1 MPLVRKIVRDAAP
14 SNYRFSS
21 LVMSIVTSAP
31 FQMNMK
37 VNNVEQSSAAAN
49 R

>member
-1 MPLVRKIVRDAAP
+1 VRKIVHDSAP
-14 SNYRFSS
+14 NNSRFSS

-37 VNNVEQSSAAAN
+37 EAGAPQRVA

>member
-1 MPLVRKIVRDAAP
+1 MVITTLNAELAEFAEN

-21 LVMSIVTSAP
+21 VVMSIVTSAP

-37 VNNVEQSSAAAN
+37 SPQ
-49 R
+49 